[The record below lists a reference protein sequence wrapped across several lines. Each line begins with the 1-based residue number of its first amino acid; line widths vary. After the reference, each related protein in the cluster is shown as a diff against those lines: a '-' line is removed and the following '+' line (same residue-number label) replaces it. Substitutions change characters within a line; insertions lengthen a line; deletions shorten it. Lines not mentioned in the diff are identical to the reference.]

1 MIKNPHEVEQLKKEY
16 RRKHPL
22 TIEQKYAI
30 LNAMY
35 DEVMRLGKLEK
46 RTAQRTKQHTL
57 AIARTVN
64 VGV

>member
-1 MIKNPHEVEQLKKEY
+1 MIRNPHEVERLKRDH

-35 DEVMRLGKLEK
+35 DEVMQLGKLQAA
-46 RTAQRTKQHTL
+46 RTQRRKKQKL
-57 AIARTVN
+57 AIARIVN
-64 VGV
+64 AGV